1 MINMLLSK
9 AAASIHGDL
18 AGEDLLFNGC
28 STDSRSMAG
37 GELFIALR
45 GEHFDGHAFVDQA
58 QGNGAVAAM
67 VERMFSGRNGM
78 PLLIVDDTRRA
89 MGSLAG
95 YWRSCFNIP
104 LIAVTGS
111 NGKTTVKEMITSILS
126 RTAPV
131 LSTSGNLNNDIGVPM
146 TLFSLADQHR
156 FAVIEM
162 GANHPGE
169 IAALTRIARPTVAII
184 TQCAP
189 AHLEGF
195 GSIDGVA
202 KAKSEIF
209 EGLEQGGTAIINA
222 DDDYAGLWREKAYA
236 FHQISFSMRPGAD
249 IHATNISL
257 DPETNK
263 YSFVLHVDDVET
275 GIQLPL
281 PGTHNIQNALAAAA
295 CSFALG
301 IGIQT
306 IKAGLEN
313 VNFIKGRLQI
323 KRGRCGARIC
333 DDTYNANPASL
344 NAALNVVGAYPG
356 RHWLILGDMGELGNT
371 AASLHYAAGENA
383 RAVGFEKLFAIG
395 PLSAQAV
402 AGFGT
407 GAMHFSAAEQLAEV
421 VNAGL
426 AADISVLVKG
436 SRAMAMERI
445 VDAISEVT

>member
-9 AAASIHGDL
+9 AAASIHGNL

-28 STDSRSMAG
+28 STDSRRMAG

-58 QGNGAVAAM
+58 RDNGAAAAM
-67 VERMFSGRNGM
+67 VEKIFSGRDGM

-95 YWRSCFNIP
+95 FWRSCFSIP

-111 NGKTTVKEMITSILS
+111 NGKTTVKEMIASILS

-131 LSTSGNLNNDIGVPM
+131 LSTTGNLNNDIGVPM
-146 TLFSLADQHR
+146 TLFSLADHHR

-202 KAKSEIF
+202 KAKAEIF
-209 EGLEQGGTAIINA
+209 EGLKQGGTAIVNA
-222 DDDYAGLWREKAYA
+222 DDDYAGLWRDKART
-236 FHQISFSMRPGAD
+236 FHQISFSMRSAAD
-249 IHATNISL
+249 IYATDISFDPATN
-257 DPETNK
+257 E

-275 GIQLPL
+275 GVQLPL

-295 CSFALG
+295 CSVALG
-301 IGIQT
+301 IDIKT
-306 IKAGLEN
+306 IREGLEN
-313 VNFIKGRLQI
+313 VEPIKGRLQI

-344 NAALNVVGAYPG
+344 NAALSVVSAYPG
-356 RHWLILGDMGELGNT
+356 RHWLILGDMGELGSAT
-371 AASLHYAAGENA
+371 ASMHYAAGENA
-383 RAVGFEKLFAIG
+383 RAAGFERLFALG

-407 GAMHFSAAEQLAEV
+407 GAMHFAAAEQLAEV

-426 AADISVLVKG
+426 SEDVNVLVKG